1 MEGFQKIVARLL
13 VVMIVVFMAVG
24 TSGCIATTMYLMQDD
39 SEDAEYTTNGN
50 GTEYEYEYY
59 PYLDDE

>member
-1 MEGFQKIVARLL
+1 MKRFHKIIMMLL
-13 VVMIVVFMAVG
+13 AMTLAAFVAVG

-39 SEDAEYTTNGN
+39 SEDAEYTTNGY